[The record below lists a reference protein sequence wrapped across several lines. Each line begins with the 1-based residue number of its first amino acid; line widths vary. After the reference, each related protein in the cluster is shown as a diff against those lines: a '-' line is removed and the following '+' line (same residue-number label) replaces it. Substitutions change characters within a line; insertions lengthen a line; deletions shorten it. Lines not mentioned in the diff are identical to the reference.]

1 MYSTSVDLKQAAQS
15 NNGFGHR
22 GHGGAAQAPPESA
35 PQGQGSKTLAATHT
49 MHDATT
55 AGATSPSARKTAHSR
70 LFRRPKPHDSASSPA
85 DSVATGSTVNGRVR
99 PAVTA
104 TSRLAAHQNYHRF
117 FTPRAKALTSAKQG
131 VTYPA
136 APLDTAGSLL
146 ANNQHTSCTNFLRA
160 RHKRDTE
167 GKVHKPHKFGRVFFS
182 PPL

>member
-22 GHGGAAQAPPESA
+22 GHGGGAAQAPPESA
-35 PQGQGSKTLAATHT
+35 PQGQDSKTLAATHT

-55 AGATSPSARKTAHSR
+55 AGATSPSARTTAHSR

-85 DSVATGSTVNGRVR
+85 DSVTTGSTVNGRVR

-117 FTPRAKALTSAKQG
+117 FTPRAKALTSAKQPRSA
-131 VTYPA
+131 TEHSREPSRQHS
-136 APLDTAGSLL
+136 GSID
-146 ANNQHTSCTNFLRA
+146 RA
-160 RHKRDTE
+160 RNCQTKQ
-167 GKVHKPHKFGRVFFS
+167 
-182 PPL
+182 PLQSQQQRQTNCPRT